1 MSALGERTGRVTWSA
16 HDAFV
21 LPRFL
26 RRPARHLHRW
36 TSGEVEPPRFAAL
49 MASALLIG
57 SSVVYGTIVG
67 GHMPG
72 VVQSVTAR
80 TGFAIDNIEI
90 VGNRYTSEIDVFG
103 AVGLDGWTSLIGFS
117 AGEARER
124 IARLPWVEKVEV
136 QKVYPSTLAVTMIER
151 QPFAVW
157 QQGSRLW
164 VVEED
169 GRVITPLARSQ
180 HAELPV
186 VVGSGA
192 EEHAAE
198 FISVMQGFPQL
209 ASRTRAYIRVA
220 DRRWDLRMRNG
231 TTVKLPV
238 ENYEQALAA
247 LVDVDR
253 AQELFA
259 RDVSVVDMRLDG
271 RMVLQLSEAAMAER
285 DDMLKERLGRRYSP
299 EKRT

>member
-1 MSALGERTGRVTWSA
+1 MSALGDRTGRSTGS

-67 GHMPG
+67 GHMPS

-90 VGNRYTSEIDVFG
+90 VGNRYTSEIDVFQS
-103 AVGLDGWTSLIGFS
+103 VGLDGWTSLIGFS

-124 IARLPWVEKVEV
+124 IAGLPWVEKVEV
-136 QKVYPSTLAVTMIER
+136 QKVYPSTLAVTMTER

-164 VVEED
+164 VIEED

-186 VVGSGA
+186 LVGSGA
-192 EEHAAE
+192 EEHAAD
-198 FISVMQGFPQL
+198 FLKVMEGFPQL

-231 TTVKLPV
+231 TTVKLPA
-238 ENYEQALAA
+238 EHYEQALAA

-271 RMVLQLSEAAMAER
+271 KMVLQLSEAAMGER
-285 DDMLKERLGRRYSP
+285 DKMLKDRLGKRYSP

>member
-1 MSALGERTGRVTWSA
+1 MSALGDRAGRSTWSA
-16 HDAFV
+16 RDAFV
-21 LPRFL
+21 LPRLL

-57 SSVVYGTIVG
+57 SSVVYGTIIG

-72 VVQSVTAR
+72 VVQAVTAR

-90 VGNRYTSEIDVFG
+90 VGNRYTSEIDVFQT
-103 AVGLDGWTSLIGFS
+103 VGLDGWTSLIGFS
-117 AGEARER
+117 AGDARER
-124 IARLPWVEKVEV
+124 IARLPWVENVEV
-136 QKVYPSTLAVTMIER
+136 QKVYPSTLAVTMTER

-157 QQGSRLW
+157 QQGERLW
-164 VVEED
+164 VIERD

-198 FISVMQGFPQL
+198 FLEVMAGFPQL
-209 ASRTRAYIRVA
+209 AARTRAYIRVS
-220 DRRWDLRMRNG
+220 DRRWDIRLRNG
-231 TTVKLPV
+231 TTIKLPV
-238 ENYEQALAA
+238 ENYGEALAA

-285 DDMLKERLGRRYSP
+285 DTMLKERLGRQYAP

>member
-1 MSALGERTGRVTWSA
+1 MSALGERTGRAAWSA

-21 LPRFL
+21 LPRLL

-57 SSVVYGTIVG
+57 SSVVYGAVVG
-67 GHMPG
+67 GHMPS
-72 VVQSVTAR
+72 VVQAVTAR

-90 VGNRYTSEIDVFG
+90 VGNRYTSEIDVFQT
-103 AVGLDGWTSLIGFS
+103 VGLDGWTSLIGFS
-117 AGEARER
+117 AGDARER

-136 QKVYPSTLAVTMIER
+136 QKVYPSTLAVTMTER

-169 GRVITPLARSQ
+169 GQVITPLARSQ

-186 VVGSGA
+186 VVGAGA
-192 EEHAAE
+192 ELHAAE
-198 FISVMQGFPQL
+198 FLKVMANFPQL
-209 ASRTRAYIRVA
+209 AARTRAYIRVA

-231 TTVKLPV
+231 TTIKLPV
-238 ENYEQALAA
+238 ENYAQALAA

-271 RMVLQLSEAAMAER
+271 RMVLQLSETAMGER
-285 DDMLKERLGRRYSP
+285 DKMLKDRLGKRYSP